1 MNINI
6 KPLKKKN
13 ATDGIHAV
21 GFEMYDPKAVEKLE
35 ADFKEAIEALKE
47 MCIDAELLDQGSRF
61 KGIEIIEKV
70 TDQKWEDIKNPKY
83 IYDPVEDYNDSTEA
97 V

>member
-6 KPLKKKN
+6 KPLNKII

-35 ADFKEAIEALKE
+35 ADFKEAIEALVAIKVNLNS
-47 MCIDAELLDQGSRF
+47 IDDAETNLQAIAYILSSAKLAKDQ
-61 KGIEIIEKV
+61 IEKA
-70 TDQKWEDIKNPKY
+70 TGQKWEDK
-83 IYDPVEDYNDSTEA
+83 E
-97 V
+97 